1 MHTAEGGCSLWY
13 ACTTAAAHCC
23 VARQPACILLPCT
36 TTDSTQTCVCYWY
49 SAVCWHSSLERTST
63 VVELL
68 QVVCVRVSGVLMSGC
83 WRADVRAGTGKCVPS
98 PVLCAWYAV
107 SLQCTGS
114 FGCGWPIV
122 CGTVAGQACVLL
134 AGGGVY
140 ASMCMTHWYMMHL
153 LGCGRF
159 AAATAGF
166 CTTMVAA
173 CCSQEPCL

>member
-49 SAVCWHSSLERTST
+49 SAVCWHSSLERSST

-83 WRADVRAGTGKCVPS
+83 WRANVRAGTGKC
-98 PVLCAWYAV
+98 AV
-107 SLQCTGS
+107 TGS
-114 FGCGWPIV
+114 LCMV
-122 CGTVAGQACVLL
+122 CCVASVHRQLWVWLAYSLWYSSRAGMCATCRWWCVCIH
-134 AGGGVY
+134 V
-140 ASMCMTHWYMMHL
+140 HD
-153 LGCGRF
+153 
-159 AAATAGF
+159 TAGI
-166 CTTMVAA
+166 
-173 CCSQEPCL
+173 